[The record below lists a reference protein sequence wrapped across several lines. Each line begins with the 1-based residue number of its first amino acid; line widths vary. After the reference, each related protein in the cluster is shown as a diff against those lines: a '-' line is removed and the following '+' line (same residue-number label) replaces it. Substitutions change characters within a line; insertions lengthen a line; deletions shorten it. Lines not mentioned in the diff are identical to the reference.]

1 MNENSE
7 LYASLTKKNT
17 KVKKTYFLL
26 LFEFPNVGVEYLG
39 SLPRSST
46 IKNGL
51 FSDEEVEEEEV
62 EKGDKE
68 QTNVVMVLMN
78 FLNLIM
84 KMIILMS
91 KMVFLHFVVQKVM
104 KTVVDLTKKMCPV
117 KICLQFPM
125 MRTI

>member
-1 MNENSE
+1 M
-7 LYASLTKKNT
+7 
-17 KVKKTYFLL
+17 
-26 LFEFPNVGVEYLG
+26 
-39 SLPRSST
+39 PRSST
-46 IKNGL
+46 IKIDL

-68 QTNVVMVLMN
+68 QTNVVMVLMS

-104 KTVVDLTKKMCPV
+104 KIVVDLMKKMYPV
-117 KICLQFPM
+117 KICLQYPM